1 MQDLPTLRP
10 GDKAPALRLQTAE
23 GQEIVLA
30 DFHGRPVLL
39 VFLRHL
45 G

>member
-1 MQDLPTLRP
+1 MQDLPTLR
-10 GDKAPALRLQTAE
+10 LQTADGE
-23 GQEIVLA
+23 EIALA
-30 DFHGRPVLL
+30 DFQGTPVLL